1 MSYLSKVTAVLVLY
15 DVTEVIFDCLD
26 NLKNIK
32 IIIVDNGNNNLKI
45 INKIKKEYVLEKY
58 FKLKKNIGFG
68 RANNLAFKYVKT
80 QCTLLIEPDVIIN
93 ELNIVNLIKTLE
105 TYPNAGVI
113 VPRVKDLDSQS
124 GKILDD
130 FEENRKTM
138 RNNFENEIS
147 NQLSKKHIVGDVCIN
162 FSVACILLVNNH
174 VIKKIGLFNKKYFIY
189 WEDFELFRRLKL
201 NKIAAIKSYSSTA
214 KHLVKKSTHLNLVS
228 QFIMDVHHI
237 KSAYLYFNVKKNHA
251 MFFKKFLLYIFRF
264 LTYLLILNIKKSFKN
279 LARIYAIY
287 LYLKSN

>member
-45 INKIKKEYVLEKY
+45 INKIKKEYVFEKY

-80 QCTLLIEPDVIIN
+80 QYTLLIEPDVIIN

-105 TYPNAGVI
+105 TYPNAGVV
-113 VPRVKDLDSQS
+113 VPRIKYLNNQADT
-124 GKILDD
+124 ILDD
-130 FEENRKTM
+130 FEENRKTK
-138 RNNFENEIS
+138 RSNFENEIS
-147 NQLSKKHIVGDVCIN
+147 NQLSTKPILGDVCIN
-162 FSVACILLVNNH
+162 FSIACILLVNNH

-201 NKIAAIKSYSSTA
+201 NKIAAIKSYSSIA
-214 KHLVKKSTHLNLVS
+214 KHLWKKSTHANILS
-228 QFIMDVHHI
+228 QFIMEAHHI

-251 MFFKKFLLYIFRF
+251 KIFKKSFLYIFRF
-264 LTYLLILNIKKSFKN
+264 LTYLLILNIKNSLKN
-279 LARIYAIY
+279 LARLYGIY
-287 LYLKSN
+287 LFLKR

>member
-45 INKIKKEYVLEKY
+45 INKIKKEYIFEKY

-80 QCTLLIEPDVIIN
+80 QYTLLIEPDVIIN

-105 TYPNAGVI
+105 TYPNAGVV
-113 VPRVKDLDSQS
+113 VPRIKDLNNQADT
-124 GKILDD
+124 ILDD
-130 FEENRKTM
+130 FEENRKTK
-138 RNNFENEIS
+138 RSNFENEIS
-147 NQLSKKHIVGDVCIN
+147 NQLSTKPILGDVCIN
-162 FSVACILLVNNH
+162 FSIACILLVNNH

-201 NKIAAIKSYSSTA
+201 NKIAAIKSYSSIA
-214 KHLVKKSTHLNLVS
+214 KHLWKKSTHANILS
-228 QFIMDVHHI
+228 QFIMDAHHI

-251 MFFKKFLLYIFRF
+251 KIFKKSFLYIFRF
-264 LTYLLILNIKKSFKN
+264 LTYLLILNIKKSLKN
-279 LARIYAIY
+279 LARLYGIY
-287 LYLKSN
+287 LFLKR